1 MRWGEGCTGEVR
13 IEREKKG
20 ITLMFLAAY
29 QLRSQG
35 YPGFPNSHGKGG
47 VLRAGGRDGVRAGGE
62 TEEGEKPALFLLE
75 GGCCSEGESNPQTRL
90 YDKLALAQVGGGGE

>member
-1 MRWGEGCTGEVR
+1 MMWGEGCTGEVR

-47 VLRAGGRDGVRAGGE
+47 VLRAEGREGVRTGGE
-62 TEEGEKPALFLLE
+62 TEEGEKPALFYWRE
-75 GGCCSEGESNPQTRL
+75 
-90 YDKLALAQVGGGGE
+90 AVA